1 MSQIISS
8 KKNKVSSQVR
18 CLDVFSAIISYYNRL
33 LDAKVADSDFL
44 RLALSTSCIY
54 EYVEYLSKR

>member
-8 KKNKVSSQVR
+8 KKNKVSSQV
-18 CLDVFSAIISYYNRL
+18 CFLDVFSAIISYYNRL